1 MAAPDL
7 KKLTSNPIVAR
18 LLGLAKAWAK
28 DNPTIVVNATTNVL
42 SKVAGKLPGKLGGFA
57 QGVVA
62 AAGTQTLKNLV
73 TPVANPKV
81 AILTP
86 ASAHTAGAKLSAVQ
100 AAADRAKR

>member
-1 MAAPDL
+1 MAPPDL

-18 LLGLAKAWAK
+18 LLDLAKAWAR
-28 DNPTIVVNATTNVL
+28 DNPTIVVNATTNVM
-42 SKVAGKLPGKLGGFA
+42 SKVVGKLPGKLGGFA

-81 AILTP
+81 AVLTP
-86 ASAHTAGAKLSAVQ
+86 TKKVSAVQ
-100 AAADRAKR
+100 AAVDRAKH